1 MDEQAINK
9 RLLPDED
16 NVKKLFESVVA
27 AINKHPDEIKLFV
40 RYSYNSEKM
49 KKNLADVTDIFVN
62 YFKGLELQYP
72 LEAYEIKLFPSFF
85 TKKLKSIVTDNTIVI
100 NTQLPSKDQTLD
112 YIGTFITSEIANDEN
127 ILSKISEPS
136 REKQTMDG
144 TGLTSGSGEI
154 YGGITPWVVD
164 KSDGGKRRPRRNSS
178 STHRRRPSRKSSA
191 TKRRRSRRPHRRTS
205 RK

>member
-1 MDEQAINK
+1 MDEQVIYK

-16 NVKKLFESVVA
+16 NVKKLFKNVVA
-27 AINKHPDEIKLFV
+27 AINQHPDEINLFG
-40 RYSYNSEKM
+40 RYNYNSIKM
-49 KKNLADVTDIFVN
+49 KENLADVTEIFVN

-72 LEAYEIKLFPSFF
+72 LEAYEIKKFPSFF

-100 NTQLPSKDQTLD
+100 NTKSPSKVQTLD

-144 TGLTSGSGEI
+144 TGLTSGSGES
-154 YGGITPWVVD
+154 YGGLVPWDVAT
-164 KSDGGKRRPRRNSS
+164 SDGGKRRPRRNSS
-178 STHRRRPSRKSSA
+178 STSTRRRRPRRGKSTS
-191 TKRRRSRRPHRRTS
+191 TKPRRPRRRTA